1 MKILRQALTPCYWCH
16 PSSFLSA
23 ESIFLSPRISYQYP
37 IQITKQGKI
46 LAPTYCP
53 LRLGGLYIPNLY
65 YMNKLIVPFSEN
77 LIFVNGGFISTVRS
91 IPNYLR
97 FLSTSSTATPN
108 ASTSLLSEE
117 EEAFDLTSHV
127 IQEKDYLTKSPNGGL
142 RVLDLIDQGVLEP
155 DGKLYNQLLNKCT
168 QLGKIKEGKLVHNHF
183 LKSRFKHYMV
193 IQNTALNMYAKCGCL
208 DDARQ
213 VFDKM
218 PVKDMVTWT
227 AMITGYSQNEK
238 PEEALVLFPEM
249 LRAEMKPNHFTF
261 SSLLKAAGAR
271 TDEREGEQIHG
282 FCLKYGYD
290 LNVYVG
296 SALVE
301 LYCRYER
308 MNEAHF
314 VFDGLVDKNEVS
326 WNSLIAAHA
335 RKSEGDKALRVFQR
349 MQRHDFKPTHFT
361 YSSIFSACA
370 STGSLE
376 QGKWIHAHMV
386 KSGLKLIA
394 FIGNTLLDMYAK
406 SGSFDDAIRVFDRLV
421 KPDVVS
427 WNSMLTAYAQHGLGE
442 KTLDHFE
449 KMKKTGIEPNS
460 VTFLCVLTAC
470 SHGGLLDKGQYYF
483 ELMKKVNIEPD
494 VSHYVTM
501 VDLLGRAGQ
510 LDHALNF
517 INELPIKPTSAIW
530 GALLGACRMHKNMEL
545 GAYAA
550 ERVFELDPYDS
561 GPHILLY
568 NIYASAGKWNE
579 ASKVRKFMK
588 EIGVKK
594 EPACSWVDI
603 ENSVHMFVANDDNHP
618 MQNEINKM
626 WGKISEKIKEIG
638 YVPDTSHVLLYVD
651 EQEREV
657 KLQFHSEKL
666 ALAFALLKTPP
677 GSTIRIKK
685 NIRVCGDCHSAFK
698 YASLVV
704 EREIILRD
712 TNRFHHFYRG
722 SCSCGDYW

>member
-1 MKILRQALTPCYWCH
+1 
-16 PSSFLSA
+16 
-23 ESIFLSPRISYQYP
+23 
-37 IQITKQGKI
+37 
-46 LAPTYCP
+46 
-53 LRLGGLYIPNLY
+53 
-65 YMNKLIVPFSEN
+65 MNKFIVAFSEN
-77 LIFVNGGFISTVRS
+77 IILVNGGFIASVRS
-91 IPNYLR
+91 LMEIPISLR
-97 FLSTSSTATPN
+97 FLSTSTATPI
-108 ASTSLLSEE
+108 ASTSVLSSSEE
-117 EEAFDLTSHV
+117 EVFDPGSHI
-127 IQEKDYLTKSPNGGL
+127 IQEKDYLRKSPNGGL
-142 RVLDLIDQGVLEP
+142 RILDLIDQGFLEP

-168 QLGKIKEGKLVHNHF
+168 ELGKIKEGKLVHTHF
-183 LKSRFKHYMV
+183 MNSKYRHYMV
-193 IQNTALNMYAKCGCL
+193 IQNTVLNMYAKCNCL
-208 DDARQ
+208 NDARE

-227 AMITGYSQNEK
+227 AMITGYSQNDK
-238 PEEALVLFPEM
+238 PEEALVLFPQM
-249 LRAEMKPNHFTF
+249 LRVELKPNHFTF

-271 TDEREGEQIHG
+271 TDEREGKQIHG
-282 FCLKYGYD
+282 YCLKYGYD

-301 LYCRYER
+301 LYCRHDR
-308 MNEAHF
+308 MKEAHF
-314 VFDGLVDKNEVS
+314 VFDGLADKNEVS
-326 WNSLIAAHA
+326 WNSQIAAHA
-335 RKSEGDKALRVFQR
+335 RKSEGDKALKLFQK

-376 QGKWIHAHMV
+376 QGKWMHAHMV

-427 WNSMLTAYAQHGLGE
+427 WNSMLTAYAQHGLGVQ
-442 KTLDHFE
+442 TLEHFE
-449 KMKKTGIEPNS
+449 KMMKTGIEPNS

-470 SHGGLLDKGQYYF
+470 SHGGLLEKGQHYF
-483 ELMKKVNIEPD
+483 ALMKNSNIEPD

-510 LDHALNF
+510 LDCALNF
-517 INELPIKPTSAIW
+517 IKELPIEPTSAIW

-550 ERVFELDPYDS
+550 EHVFELDPYNS

-568 NIYASAGKWNE
+568 NIYAAAGKWNE

-603 ENSVHMFVANDDNHP
+603 ENYVHMFVANDENHP
-618 MQNEINKM
+618 MQDEISKM
-626 WGKISEKIKEIG
+626 WEKISEKIKEIG
-638 YVPDTSHVLLYVD
+638 YVPDTSHVLLHVD

-657 KLQFHSEKL
+657 KLQYHSEKL

-685 NIRVCGDCHSAFK
+685 NIRVCGDCHSVFK
-698 YASLVV
+698 FASLVV

-712 TNRFHHFYRG
+712 TNRFHHFHRG

>member
-1 MKILRQALTPCYWCH
+1 
-16 PSSFLSA
+16 
-23 ESIFLSPRISYQYP
+23 
-37 IQITKQGKI
+37 
-46 LAPTYCP
+46 
-53 LRLGGLYIPNLY
+53 
-65 YMNKLIVPFSEN
+65 MNKFIIPFSEN
-77 LIFVNGGFISTVRS
+77 TIFINGGFKSSLLSLINTSIS
-91 IPNYLR
+91 LR
-97 FLSTSSTATPN
+97 FLSTSTV
-108 ASTSLLSEE
+108 ASTSVLSEDE
-117 EEAFDLTSHV
+117 QGFDLASHV
-127 IQEKDYLTKSPNGGL
+127 IQEKDYLKKSPNGSL
-142 RVLDLIDQGVLEP
+142 RILDLIDQGLLEP
-155 DGKLYNQLLNKCT
+155 DGKLYNQLFNKCT
-168 QLGKIKEGKLVHNHF
+168 QLGKINEGKMVHDHF
-183 LKSRFKHYMV
+183 MKSRFSHYLV
-193 IQNTALNMYAKCGCL
+193 VQNTALNMYAKCDCL
-208 DDARQ
+208 DDARK

-218 PVKDMVTWT
+218 RVRDMVTWT
-227 AMITGYSQNEK
+227 AMITGYSQNDK
-238 PEEALVLFPEM
+238 AEEALALFPEM
-249 LRAEMKPNHFTF
+249 LRVGMKPNQFTF
-261 SSLLKAAGAR
+261 SSVLKAAGAR
-271 TDEREGEQIHG
+271 TNEREGEQVHG
-282 FCLKYGYD
+282 YCLKYGYE

-301 LYCRYER
+301 MYCRYER
-308 MNEAHF
+308 MKEAHF
-314 VFDGLVDKNEVS
+314 VFDQLVEKNEVS

-335 RKSEGDKALRVFQR
+335 RKSEGDKALTLFQK
-349 MQRHDFKPTHFT
+349 MQRHDYKPTHFT

-376 QGKWIHAHMV
+376 QGKWMHAHMV

-427 WNSMLTAYAQHGLGE
+427 WNSMLTAYAQHGLGV
-442 KTLDHFE
+442 KTLEHFE
-449 KMKKTGIEPNS
+449 KMIKTGIEPNA

-470 SHGGLLDKGQYYF
+470 SHGGLLEKGEYYF
-483 ELMKKVNIEPD
+483 ELMKKSNIEPD

-510 LDHALNF
+510 LDRAVNF
-517 INELPIKPTSAIW
+517 IKQLPIEPTSAIW

-594 EPACSWVDI
+594 EPACSWVEI
-603 ENSVHMFVANDDNHP
+603 ENSVHMFVANDKSHP
-618 MQNEINKM
+618 LQDEINKK
-626 WGKISEKIKEIG
+626 WAKISEKIKEIG

-657 KLQFHSEKL
+657 KLQHHSEKL

-677 GSTIRIKK
+677 GSAIRIKK

-698 YASLVV
+698 FASLVV

-712 TNRFHHFYRG
+712 TNRFHHFKHG